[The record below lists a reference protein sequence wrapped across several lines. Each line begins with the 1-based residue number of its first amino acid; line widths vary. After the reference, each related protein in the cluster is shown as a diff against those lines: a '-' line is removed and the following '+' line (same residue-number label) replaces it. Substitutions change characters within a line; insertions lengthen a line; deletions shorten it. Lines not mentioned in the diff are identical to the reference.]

1 MIVAVLNQKGG
12 SGKTTLALHVAGA
25 WARQGMRVL
34 LVDADPQGSA
44 LDWAEAR
51 ARDGHRR
58 LFGVIGLARETLHR
72 ELPDLARSVD
82 HVLIDG
88 PPRATAIMRSA
99 MLASDLVL
107 VPVQPSAFDVWA
119 SHAVL
124 DLVREAA
131 VYKPDLRPLF
141 VITRR
146 IVRSV
151 IARDVRAVIGDL
163 GVAALDATFAQ
174 RVIFAESA
182 GSGLLACETA
192 PRSRAALDVDAV
204 AAELL
209 RHAP

>member
-1 MIVAVLNQKGG
+1 MN
-12 SGKTTLALHVAGA
+12 
-25 WARQGMRVL
+25 VL

-107 VPVQPSAFDVWA
+107 VPIQPSAFDVWA
-119 SHAVL
+119 SNAVL

-131 VYKPDLRPLF
+131 LYKPDLRPLF

-151 IARDVRAVIGDL
+151 IARDVRAAIGDL

-182 GSGLLACETA
+182 GSGLLASETA
-192 PRSRAALDVDAV
+192 PRSPAALDVEAV

-209 RHAP
+209 RYAP